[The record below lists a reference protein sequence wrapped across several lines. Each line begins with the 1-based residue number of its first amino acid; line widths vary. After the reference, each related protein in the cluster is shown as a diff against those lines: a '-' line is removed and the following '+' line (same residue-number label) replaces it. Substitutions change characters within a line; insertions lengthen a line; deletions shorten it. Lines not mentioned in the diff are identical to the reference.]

1 MKLARHHARAQ
12 ERERPSLHGAVNVL
26 GFVLAMPI
34 LREEILVPRG
44 QQLGMLR
51 EDRRR
56 QLLLFPTRTR
66 RQQPGLLGR
75 LHQQLVQ
82 LNIKAI
88 RRGGL
93 CNFQYRHFRHRA
105 NVLPSFLSFN
115 RENQLVA
122 VRGCYRQL
130 LRRSHGHA
138 RQAFLAVHQIVDM
151 QHEIRCYPGVPMNLR
166 YRIEQVAQ
174 VRMLG
179 NVVLDVLQPFA
190 GGLQRL
196 LEFHASLDLGFAQRH
211 LHAAVRVDLPFAGSF
226 YGQENHLLEVVGHS
240 RLYAVRLRRRH
251 APERLQRQH
260 HVAET
265 VLGIPDVLADFEMS
279 FTPTRELVVEGVRH
293 VGHFFLVDEVVGDV
307 AQALHHAMVLT
318 CVDTL
323 AQAPQPLLL
332 AELQLVRRHLM
343 QLVPLYFLI
352 GSIERP
358 AGSGARLRL
367 VHHVHHPGPDR
378 LDQHLRTFT
387 LQEFEHVEV
396 AIALGDLR
404 PELADDLDHR
414 LHAQAVHL
422 DGGELLADSRQR
434 LFVGVAVKL
443 LADLGQR
450 VDPDLPLLT
459 LVGTDPL
466 RHPLRQ
472 VFVVLERL
480 AIAQQGAQ
488 LVDGRLKD
496 FICPALLDFV
506 RTDTVDHLVHD
517 VAEVEG
523 IEHAHAEVHRELQP
537 GFARGCLH
545 AVVLLEQEHAEPVKT
560 GVSQSQA
567 IFRLVHAEAARTT
580 RAGGK
585 EDVVVDDLFFR
596 HPPSLQALE
605 VLHKVANSEVRRVA
619 LTVVAVFLAE
629 LERRHIRHRQDL
641 AAISAA
647 FKHRLN
653 YALVF
658 PGQATEKN
666 SHLAALFR
674 SEGLFGGA
682 AKMAHRA
689 TVEAHH
695 AGQARALLRQLP
707 LDLLFGLRTRQ
718 FIYGEI
724 DASHG
729 HSNFPL

>member
-1 MKLARHHARAQ
+1 MADVDVKKDAVAILILLPDQVVEVRADGNHRLRQSGFDIPGVHRDVEGGNTSVGQLIDYLRAQQPAVGRQIDPEILLGGVIDDLVGEVGAKERFTAHQRQHPASGVVQPVDRAFGHVLGHAADAVVERPTVVAVEVAFPLVEQIGNDGMKLARHHARAE
-12 ERERPSLHGAVNVL
+12 ERDRSSLHGAVNVS
-26 GFVLAMPI
+26 GFELAMPI
-34 LREEILVPRG
+34 LGEEIHVPRG
-44 QQLGMLR
+44 QQLGMLW
-51 EDRRR
+51 EDWRR

-130 LRRSHGHA
+130 LRRSHQHA

-151 QHEIRCYPGVPMNLR
+151 QHEIRCYPGVPMNVR

-174 VRMLG
+174 FRMLG

-196 LEFHASLDLGFAQRH
+196 LEFHAGLDLGFAQRH

-307 AQALHHAMVLT
+307 AQALHHAMVLA

-332 AELQLVRRHLM
+332 AELQLVHPHLA
-343 QLVPLYFLI
+343 QLIPLHFLV

-378 LDQHLRTFT
+378 LHQHLRAFT
-387 LQEFEHVEV
+387 LQEFENVEV

-404 PELADDLDHR
+404 PELADDLDHG

-450 VDPDLPLLT
+450 VDPDLPLLA
-459 LVGTDPL
+459 LIGTDPL

-472 VFVVLERL
+472 VFVVFERL
-480 AIAQQGAQ
+480 TLAQQGAQ
-488 LVDGRLKD
+488 LVDGRLED

-523 IEHAHAEVHRELQP
+523 IEHAHAEVHAELQP
-537 GFARGCLH
+537 GFA
-545 AVVLLEQEHAEPVKT
+545 
-560 GVSQSQA
+560 
-567 IFRLVHAEAARTT
+567 
-580 RAGGK
+580 
-585 EDVVVDDLFFR
+585 
-596 HPPSLQALE
+596 
-605 VLHKVANSEVRRVA
+605 
-619 LTVVAVFLAE
+619 
-629 LERRHIRHRQDL
+629 
-641 AAISAA
+641 
-647 FKHRLN
+647 
-653 YALVF
+653 
-658 PGQATEKN
+658 
-666 SHLAALFR
+666 
-674 SEGLFGGA
+674 
-682 AKMAHRA
+682 
-689 TVEAHH
+689 
-695 AGQARALLRQLP
+695 
-707 LDLLFGLRTRQ
+707 
-718 FIYGEI
+718 
-724 DASHG
+724 
-729 HSNFPL
+729 

>member
-1 MKLARHHARAQ
+1 M
-12 ERERPSLHGAVNVL
+12 S
-26 GFVLAMPI
+26 F
-34 LREEILVPRG
+34 
-44 QQLGMLR
+44 
-51 EDRRR
+51 
-56 QLLLFPTRTR
+56 
-66 RQQPGLLGR
+66 
-75 LHQQLVQ
+75 
-82 LNIKAI
+82 
-88 RRGGL
+88 
-93 CNFQYRHFRHRA
+93 
-105 NVLPSFLSFN
+105 LPSFLSFN

-130 LRRSHGHA
+130 LRRSYRHA
-138 RQAFLAVHQIVDM
+138 RQAFLAVHQIVDV
-151 QHEIRCYPGVPMNLR
+151 QYEIRCYASVTMNVR
-166 YRIEQVAQ
+166 HRIEQVAQ
-174 VRMLG
+174 FRMLG

-196 LEFHASLDLGFAQRH
+196 LEFHAGLDLGFAQRH

-226 YGQENHLLEVVGHS
+226 DGQENHLLEVVGHR

-251 APERLQRQH
+251 AAERLQREH

-265 VLGIPDVLADFEMS
+265 VLGVPDVLADFEMS

-293 VGHFFLVDEVVGDV
+293 VGHFFLINEVVGDV
-307 AQALHHAMVLT
+307 AQPLHHAMVLA

-332 AELQLVRRHLM
+332 AKLQLVHRR
-343 QLVPLYFLI
+343 LVRLIPLYFLV

-358 AGSGARLRL
+358 AGGGARLRL
-367 VHHVHHPGPDR
+367 VHHVHHPGPDG
-378 LDQHLRTFT
+378 LDQHLRAFT

-422 DGGELLADSRQR
+422 DGGELLANSRQR

-450 VDPDLPLLT
+450 VDPDLPLLA
-459 LVGTDPL
+459 LVGTDLL

-523 IEHAHAEVHRELQP
+523 IEHAHAKVHRELQP

-545 AVVLLEQEHAEPVKT
+545 AVVLLEQQYAETAET
-560 GVSQSQA
+560 GVLQRQA
-567 IFRLVHAEAARTT
+567 VLRLVHSKAAWTA

-585 EDVVVDDLFFR
+585 EDMVVDDLFFR
-596 HPPSLQALE
+596 HPPRFQALE
-605 VLHKVANSEVRRVA
+605 VLHEIADSEVRGVA

-647 FKHRLN
+647 LKYLSLIHI
-653 YALVF
+653 
-658 PGQATEKN
+658 
-666 SHLAALFR
+666 
-674 SEGLFGGA
+674 SE
-682 AKMAHRA
+682 
-689 TVEAHH
+689 
-695 AGQARALLRQLP
+695 P
-707 LDLLFGLRTRQ
+707 TRR
-718 FIYGEI
+718 
-724 DASHG
+724 
-729 HSNFPL
+729 